1 MSVNEWPVPTT
12 LTRRPADSARLTR
25 STRSPSV
32 AGCSTIAGAHR
43 WFPAQFDQ
51 TAPAVRATRGLPLG
65 LEGLDQLG
73 QHLVDVADDAEVGD
87 GEDRRFLVLVDG
99 DDVLGA

>member
-1 MSVNEWPVPTT
+1 MSVKEWPGPTT
-12 LTRRPADSARLTR
+12 FTRRPAASARLTR
-25 STRSPSV
+25 STSSPSV

-43 WFPAQFDQ
+43 WLPAQFDQ
-51 TAPAVRATRGLPLG
+51 TAPAGRATRALPLG

-87 GEDRRFLVLVDG
+87 GEDRRLLVLVDR
-99 DDVLGA
+99 D